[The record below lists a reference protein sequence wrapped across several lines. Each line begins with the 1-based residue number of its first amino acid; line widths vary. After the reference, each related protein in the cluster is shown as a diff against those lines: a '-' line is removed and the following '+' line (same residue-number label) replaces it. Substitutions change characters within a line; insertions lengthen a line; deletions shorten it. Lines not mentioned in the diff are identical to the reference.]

1 MRIYALSQSL
11 VLLWY
16 QLCVSAK
23 TAGRWAWERCHRG
36 AGSVAEPL
44 APNFAD
50 YFFPPFH
57 SVSSYTLL
65 SSNMPDPVAF
75 LFLTVSE
82 NSVIFQNHV
91 WEKGN
96 KQAY

>member
-1 MRIYALSQSL
+1 MHFPSRWYCCGISCVFLQRQLDVGLGSFAIVGQGALQSL
-11 VLLWY
+11 LLPI
-16 QLCVSAK
+16 LL
-23 TAGRWAWERCHRG
+23 TI
-36 AGSVAEPL
+36 
-44 APNFAD
+44 
-50 YFFPPFH
+50 FFPPFH

-75 LFLTVSE
+75 LFLIVSE